1 MNEEQNIGGLPQLEE
16 TTYTP
21 KPRED
26 RLANVQ
32 AAVLADDDY
41 VDVRK
46 KSSLE
51 GVAAPTLAEDDYV
64 DVRKKSSLDG
74 IAAPTLADDT
84 YVDPRKQQAEAP
96 APVQAAAPFVP
107 TPLSDQ
113 QLEALQQRRIAAG
126 QPPYTSEQL
135 TAIQNAYLQKQIDA
149 HAAQTAAA
157 APAPAPVQE
166 APAPVQAPVL
176 EEPDYTPPPKK
187 EPSVPQPSV
196 AQAAALL
203 EEPQEPERRVSR
215 FNEAD
220 IEAAKANAHKRA
232 VESTL
237 NQPVNTDKEAA
248 RRMMNELRMEREAE
262 MAKKGFKIVLV
273 MMVLGI
279 IAAVSL
285 YLFSLQD
292 FKPDM
297 QNKFFQTL
305 TDVTIYISAALGLAS
320 VLMIFRVEGLK
331 SLASGLFALNG
342 VGMGIVGFMELSQK
356 ASMPLSVAFWIV
368 SVALSLVITFVL
380 STSEPINMY
389 YKRRETDSY

>member
-32 AAVLADDDY
+32 AALLAEDNY

-51 GVAAPTLAEDDYV
+51 GVAAPTLADDDYV
-64 DVRKKSSLDG
+64 DTRKKSSLDG

-84 YVDPRKQQAEAP
+84 YVDPRKQQTAAPAP
-96 APVQAAAPFVP
+96 APVQEAAPFVP

-113 QLEALQQRRIAAG
+113 QLEALQQCRIAAG
-126 QPPYTSEQL
+126 QPPYTPEQL

-149 HAAQTAAA
+149 HAAQTAPT
-157 APAPAPVQE
+157 PAPAPVQE
-166 APAPVQAPVL
+166 TPVQAPVL

-187 EPSVPQPSV
+187 EPAVPQPSV

-215 FNEAD
+215 YNEAD
-220 IEAAKANAHKRA
+220 IEAAKASAHKRA

-237 NQPVNTDKEAA
+237 SQPSNIDKEAA

-262 MAKKGFKIVLV
+262 QAKTGFKIVLV
-273 MMVLGI
+273 MMVIGI
-279 IAAVSL
+279 LAAVSL
-285 YLFSLQD
+285 YIFSLQA

-305 TDVTIYISAALGLAS
+305 TDATIYISAALGLVS
-320 VLMIFRVEGLK
+320 VLMIFRSEGLK

-356 ASMPLSVAFWIV
+356 ENMVLSVVFWAI
-368 SVALSLVITFVL
+368 SVVLSLVITFVL
-380 STSEPINMY
+380 STSEPVTMY
-389 YKRRETDSY
+389 YKRREMDSY

>member
-1 MNEEQNIGGLPQLEE
+1 MNEEQNTGGLPQLEE
-16 TTYTP
+16 TSYTP

-32 AAVLADDDY
+32 AATLAEDDFVDVRKKSSLEGVAAPTLADDDY

-51 GVAAPTLAEDDYV
+51 GVT
-64 DVRKKSSLDG
+64 
-74 IAAPTLADDT
+74 APTLADDT
-84 YVDPRKQQAEAP
+84 YVDPRRQPGAAP
-96 APVQAAAPFVP
+96 TPETPAPFVP
-107 TPLSDQ
+107 TPLSEQ
-113 QLEALQQRRIAAG
+113 QLAALQQRRTAAG
-126 QPPYTSEQL
+126 QPPYTPEQL

-157 APAPAPVQE
+157 PVSAPVQE

-237 NQPVNTDKEAA
+237 NQPVNIDKAEA

-273 MMVLGI
+273 MMLLGI
-279 IAAVSL
+279 VAAVAL
-285 YLFSLQD
+285 YLFSAQN

-297 QNKFFQTL
+297 ENKFFQTL
-305 TDVTIYISAALGLAS
+305 TDATIYISAALGIVS
-320 VLMIFRVEGLK
+320 VLMLFRVEGLK
-331 SLASGLFALNG
+331 SLATGLFALNG

-356 ASMPLSVAFWIV
+356 ENMPISAAFWLV
-368 SVALSLVITFVL
+368 SIALSLVITFML
-380 STSEPINMY
+380 STSEPVSMY
-389 YKRRETDSY
+389 YKRRETDSF